1 MAQREQPERLTYSV
15 EEAADLLGISR
26 AGAYEAVQRGEIP
39 HLRIGR
45 RILVPRSALH
55 RLVEGAEVARG
66 DERLHRWCARRSRVT
81 TMTTTSP

>member
-1 MAQREQPERLTYSV
+1 MARREQPERLMYSV

-55 RLVEGAEVARG
+55 RLVEGAEAARG
-66 DERLHRWCARRSRVT
+66 DERLHGWCAQRSRVT